1 MKRSLFVFLLAVLVL
16 GAWAQA
22 ISEQDA
28 KARVL
33 QYLQKSERVK
43 ARGGKPIGEQ
53 LALAKVGAEKIYAF
67 NLEGGGYVIAS
78 GDSRALP
85 VLGYSDSG
93 HIDWENMP
101 ASMKWWLKSYDEAIA
116 SLCDHQF
123 VDGNPMD
130 GRAMTRAETMTAIA
144 PLLAMHWDQMGPYY
158 DQCPI
163 YDGEYAPYKG
173 MRGLAGCVATAMAQ
187 VMAYHQWPREACK
200 AIPAYDFEY
209 AFEGKSE
216 PCHMDA
222 LPSIKFSWDQM
233 LNNYTEENPG
243 TTAQR
248 EAVAELMRYC
258 GQSANMVYSPVFSG
272 AFTIDVLRALR
283 NYFGYD
289 QGARFVRRVF
299 CSIAEWEGLI
309 YQELAAGRPVQYT
322 GYSDDAGHSFVCD
335 GYDGEGLFHIN
346 WGWGGTDDGFFS
358 LSVLNPYNNV
368 SAGSGSSGIGF
379 CIDQECI
386 VGVKPASSSAA
397 YEPILPSVSLRETPW
412 IEDVDKVGF
421 YALKYGADYP
431 ETPIR
436 FALGTRSAQG
446 VLTPMFVVKDTV
458 HQASVSKVVISIDS
472 TKLQKSSMLN
482 LYPMVKFDIDGCD
495 WQMIASQDHYVVA
508 GKTFNGLFF
517 LGKDVPAITCE
528 KAFISKGRGYL
539 EERSDVTLTL
549 RNGGAEYNGNL
560 YLQPIYLGD
569 STDPK
574 TASEDKVGD
583 VMECGAYLPA
593 GKRTDITFSFMPKAR
608 GNVLLQLFTPDRAY
622 LDGAII
628 QVNDTLRAI
637 EKFVSLEHELVC
649 TEHFGEDFTL
659 EPYEGDEFLTGM
671 YQHVAVL
678 KKIPNATLPEGCVI
692 SDRLIVFGGYAG
704 ADYHSIDKQM
714 FDVGDFFKLLP
725 SHEED
730 EDYSIYVPN
739 TLSIPSGGDYILY
752 SIGAAPSDD
761 EGEPYYNW
769 NNMNGFT
776 VKDTPNIRVS
786 GDSVVASGSPVE
798 LDLYYTT
805 GYPYK
810 ATDFTGDEIAK
821 WELYQQHDDNSFEF
835 VSAGEQK
842 LSFATPTHIQRAVVD
857 TIPQSFTLPDGKY
870 LLYLSSTWD
879 QMPTRDVFLTVG
891 SVTGISS
898 VEADRRDGVFYDL
911 QGRRLEGTLPRK
923 GIYIR
928 QGKKVINR

>member
-222 LPSIKFSWDQM
+222 LPPVTFAWDQM
-233 LNNYTEENPG
+233 LNDYTNDNPG
-243 TTAQR
+243 TAVQR
-248 EAVAELMRYC
+248 TTVAELMRYC
-258 GQSANMVYSPVFSG
+258 GQSIKMQYSPAGSG
-272 AFTIDVLRALR
+272 ASPGLVLMALR
-283 NYFGYD
+283 KYFNYD
-289 QGARFVRRVF
+289 QGARLLYRVF
-299 CSIAEWEGLI
+299 YSIAEWENLV
-309 YQELAAGRPVQYT
+309 YQELAAGRPLLY
-322 GYSDDAGHSFVCD
+322 GGFSDGGGHSFVCD

-346 WGWGGTDDGFFS
+346 WGWSGQDDGYFS
-358 LSVLNPYNNV
+358 LSVLNPNNNT
-368 SAGSGSSGIGF
+368 SAGSGSSGIGYS
-379 CIDQECI
+379 IDQNCFI
-386 VGVKPASSSAA
+386 GIKPASGSAA
-397 YEPILPSVSLRETPW
+397 YEPILPSIRLKEIPW
-412 IEDVDKVGF
+412 IVDVNKVGF
-421 YALKYGADYP
+421 LTESCLMDYP
-431 ETPIR
+431 ETPVT
-436 FALGTRSAQG
+436 FALGTRSSEG
-446 VLTPMFVVKDTV
+446 VLTPLFTVNDTLHGNEVKRTF
-458 HQASVSKVVISIDS
+458 ITIDS
-472 TKLQKSSMLN
+472 TKIQKSSMMT
-482 LYPMVKFDIDGCD
+482 LYPMVKFEIDGCD
-495 WQMIASQDHYVVA
+495 WQMLGSTEYYVVV
-508 GKTFNGLFF
+508 GKTFGGLFF
-517 LGKDVPAITCE
+517 LGKDKPTITCE
-528 KAFISKGRGYL
+528 KAYISKGRGYL

-549 RNGGAEYNGNL
+549 RNGGVEYNGTL
-560 YLQPIYLGD
+560 YLLPIYLGD
-569 STDPK
+569 STDPS
-574 TASEDKVGD
+574 TASQDKVGD
-583 VMECGAYLPA
+583 VMKCGAYLPA
-593 GKRTDITFSFMPKAR
+593 GKLTDVTFSFVPKAR
-608 GNVLLQLFTPDRAY
+608 GNVLLQLYTPDEMF
-622 LDGAII
+622 LNESVI

-637 EKFVSLEHELVC
+637 EKFVSLEQGLDC
-649 TEHFGEDFTL
+649 TEHYGDDFAL
-659 EPYEGDEFLTGM
+659 ELNDGKEFLTGT
-671 YQHVAVL
+671 YQHTVFL
-678 KKIPNATLPEGCVI
+678 KKMPGIKLPEGCVI
-692 SDRLIVFGGYAG
+692 SDRLGIRGGYAG
-704 ADYHSIDKQM
+704 VDYNVIQYHELE
-714 FDVGDFFKLLP
+714 VGDFFKSLP
-725 SHEED
+725 SLGKD
-730 EDYSIYVPN
+730 DSDSIEVSN
-739 TLSIPSGGDYILY
+739 NLSIPLGGDYVLF
-752 SIGAAPSDD
+752 SMGVADND
-761 EGEPYYNW
+761 EGGTYYNW
-769 NNMNGFT
+769 ENVNYFT
-776 VKDTPNIRVS
+776 VRDNPGIRVS
-786 GDSVVASGSPVE
+786 GDSIVASGSPVE
-798 LDLYYTT
+798 LNIYYTT

-835 VSAGEQK
+835 VSTGEQK

-857 TIPQSFTLPDGKY
+857 TIPQNFTLPDGKY

>member
-116 SLCDHQF
+116 SLSDHQF
-123 VDGNPMD
+123 VDGNPVE
-130 GRAMTRAETMTAIA
+130 GKAMTRASTMTAIA
-144 PLLAMHWDQMGPYY
+144 PLLAMHWDQGAPYW
-158 DQCPI
+158 DQCPV
-163 YDGEYAPYKG
+163 YDGEYALYKG
-173 MRGLAGCVATAMAQ
+173 QTCLTGCVATAMAQ
-187 VMAYHQWPREACK
+187 IMAYHQWPREACK
-200 AIPAYDFEY
+200 EIPAYDFEY

-216 PCHMDA
+216 PCRLDA
-222 LPSIKFSWDQM
+222 LPPVTFSWDQM
-233 LNNYTEENPG
+233 LNDYTNENPG
-243 TTAQR
+243 TAVQR
-248 EAVAELMRYC
+248 AAVAELMRYC
-258 GQSANMVYSPVFSG
+258 GQSVIMDYSPSFSG
-272 AFTIDVLRALR
+272 AQPISVVMALR
-283 NYFGYD
+283 KYFGYD
-289 QGARFVRRVF
+289 QGARNLNRVF
-299 CSIAEWEGLI
+299 YSIAEWEDLV
-309 YQELAAGRPVQYT
+309 YQELAAGRPVQY
-322 GYSDDAGHSFVCD
+322 GGFSDDGGHSFVCD

-346 WGWGGTDDGFFS
+346 WGWGGDDDGYFS
-358 LSVLNPYNNV
+358 LSVLNPYNNT

-379 CIDQECI
+379 CINQNCI
-386 VGVKPASSSAA
+386 VGIKPASGSVS
-397 YEPILPSVSLRETPW
+397 YEPIPPSVSLWEIPW
-412 IEDVDKVGF
+412 IEDINKVGF
-421 YALKYGADYP
+421 LTNTNSADYP
-431 ETPIR
+431 GTPVS
-436 FALGTRSAQG
+436 FALGTRSAEG
-446 VLTPMFVVKDTV
+446 VLTPMFAVNDTLNG
-458 HQASVSKVVISIDS
+458 AGINRSIISIDS
-472 TKLQKSSMLN
+472 TKIPKSSMMT
-482 LYPMVKFDIDGCD
+482 LYPMVKYEIDGCD
-495 WQMIASQDHYVVA
+495 WQMLGSTDYYVVV
-508 GKTFNGLFF
+508 GKTFGGLFF
-517 LGKDVPAITCE
+517 LGKDKPAITCE
-528 KAFISKGRGYL
+528 KAYISKGRGYL

-549 RNGGAEYNGNL
+549 RNGGDEYNGSL
-560 YLQPIYLGD
+560 YLLPVYLGD
-569 STDPK
+569 STDPS
-574 TASEDKVGD
+574 TASQDKVGD
-583 VMECGAYLPA
+583 VMRCGVYLPA
-593 GKRTDITFSFMPKAR
+593 GKRTDVTFSFVPKAR
-608 GNVLLQLFTPDRAY
+608 GNVLLQLYTPDEAY
-622 LDGAII
+622 LDESVI

-761 EGEPYYNW
+761 EGEPYSNW
-769 NNMNGFT
+769 TYVNYFT
-776 VKDTPNIRVS
+776 VRDNPCIRVS
-786 GDSVVASGSPVE
+786 GDSIVASGSPVE